1 MQFNVLAPELSSR
14 WCCWRIFYCWVS
26 RARVALVFFLSAH
39 RVKTYPL
46 IGMIPLFIHN
56 RVTTGGFS
64 WNNETVKGSVLHNRN
79 ITEMAKYANNYLLGL
94 SILSE
99 HRPLMNCLH
108 HQPDTFGGGI
118 NEEITRSLLVILK
131 MSVFFRILK
140 ASFRGRGTRQCHF
153 ECWLPAAQLPTPPP
167 LPLPNGLEDWPVS
180 QPLCGVESLT
190 GVHRRPTSC

>member
-1 MQFNVLAPELSSR
+1 MFWRQSCPADGAVDGYFTVGCQEHASR
-14 WCCWRIFYCWVS
+14 WFSSSVLIVSKRIPWLEWSLY
-26 RARVALVFFLSAH
+26 
-39 RVKTYPL
+39 YD
-46 IGMIPLFIHN
+46 N

-108 HQPDTFGGGI
+108 HQPDAFGGGI
-118 NEEITRSLLVILK
+118 NEEITRSLLVILQ
-131 MSVFFRILK
+131 MSGFFRILK